1 MKKVW
6 DRLGIVFSSACV
18 AHCILV
24 AFVPVLFP
32 AISAYTHSSWIHVI
46 VGIIILFTSPLA
58 FVPGLKK
65 HGLSWIFKSAII
77 GLILIFSGIILEGKM
92 SDQMSH
98 SISIIGSLV
107 LVFSHI
113 KNLQH
118 SRGCNH

>member
-6 DRLGIVFSSACV
+6 DRLGIAFSTACV

-24 AFVPVLFP
+24 AFVPVIFP
-32 AISAYTHSSWIHVI
+32 AISAYTHSTWIHVI

-65 HGLSWIFKSAII
+65 HGLSWIFKSAIA
-77 GLILIFSGIILEGKM
+77 GLILIFLGIILEGKM

-98 SISIIGSLV
+98 GISIAGSLI

-118 SRGCNH
+118 SRGCHH

>member
-6 DRLGIVFSSACV
+6 DRLGIAFSSACV

-32 AISAYTHSSWIHVI
+32 AISAYTHSSWIHVM
-46 VGIIILFTSPLA
+46 VGIVILFTSPLA
-58 FVPGLKK
+58 FVPGFKK
-65 HGLSWIFKSAII
+65 HGLSWIFKSAIM
-77 GLILIFSGIILEGKM
+77 GLVLIFSGIVLEGKM

-98 SISIIGSLV
+98 SISIVGSLI